1 MSGSSEL
8 GYRVRGTAS
17 ALYAADDMPL
27 DDKITR
33 YHLVNNLNH
42 YSDIHGQVLVH
53 WSCRSSIG
61 PAKIPYAYS
70 TATGWREVMR
80 SGPFPLSLRP
90 DGSSYRVRIAVGG
103 RLSNVA
109 ASPGKIAVMMST
121 SVPRVGS
128 PYVSLGTGST
138 AASYTDSIWISDDI
152 TNTTSAFRSGVSQ
165 GPQAYTR
172 MIALTADEVT
182 SFMTTTSTPV
192 DIGGADSGV
201 AQCIVQIMAFA
212 KLNQPVGGTH
222 EMRLEYLEATEFYG

>member
-17 ALYAADDMPL
+17 ALYADDDMPI

-42 YSDIHGQVLVH
+42 YSDIHGQTLVR
-53 WSCRSSIG
+53 WSCRASFG
-61 PAKIPYAYS
+61 PAKTPYVFS

-90 DGSSYRVRIAVGG
+90 DGSTYGVRLAVGG

-109 ASPGKIAVMMST
+109 ASPGKIAVMLST

-128 PYVSLGTGST
+128 PLLSLGSGAT
-138 AASYTDSIWISDDI
+138 AATYTDSIWFSDDV
-152 TNTTSAFRSGVSQ
+152 TDTSSSFRVGKSQ
-165 GPQAYTR
+165 GPVAYDR
-172 MIALTADEVT
+172 MVFLTADEVS
-182 SFMTTTSTPV
+182 SFMTTTSTPI

-201 AQCIVQIMAFA
+201 AQCIVQVMAYT
-212 KLNQPVGGTH
+212 KLNQPVGSSH
-222 EMRLEYLEATEFYG
+222 EMRLEYLEATEFYR